1 MKIISQDKA
10 EKLLKS
16 HKGMVE
22 KRLALY
28 NSIPNPRDKKSHI
41 GNDEPI
47 RFISKVNGVVTQ
59 FVIRF
64 SYDLKHINIAEG
76 EAVADSYS
84 FALSDILKDD
94 KAKSKPKSTK
104 TTTTTTSTTTRTTT
118 TSTTTKKVT
127 RGRGRGKA
135 KAKIVT
141 GKEETK

>member
-28 NSIPNPRDKKSHI
+28 NSISNPRDKKSHI

-94 KAKSKPKSTK
+94 KVKSKAKSTE
-104 TTTTTTSTTTRTTT
+104 TTTTT

-135 KAKIVT
+135 KAKIT
-141 GKEETK
+141 ADKKETK

>member
-104 TTTTTTSTTTRTTT
+104 TTTTSTT

-135 KAKIVT
+135 KAKIAT

>member
-94 KAKSKPKSTK
+94 KAKSKSKATK
-104 TTTTTTSTTTRTTT
+104 TTT

>member
-28 NSIPNPRDKKSHI
+28 NSISNPRDKKSHI

-94 KAKSKPKSTK
+94 KAKSKAKAKSTE
-104 TTTTTTSTTTRTTT
+104 TTTTT

-135 KAKIVT
+135 KAKIT
-141 GKEETK
+141 ADKEETK

>member
-94 KAKSKPKSTK
+94 KAKSKSKAKSTK
-104 TTTTTTSTTTRTTT
+104 TTTTPTTTTTT

-127 RGRGRGKA
+127 RGRGRGKT

>member
-94 KAKSKPKSTK
+94 KVKPRAKSKSTE
-104 TTTTTTSTTTRTTT
+104 TTTTT

-135 KAKIVT
+135 KTKIT
-141 GKEETK
+141 ADKKETK

>member
-104 TTTTTTSTTTRTTT
+104 TTTTTTSTTT
-118 TSTTTKKVT
+118 KKVI

>member
-94 KAKSKPKSTK
+94 KVKPKSKPKSTE
-104 TTTTTTSTTTRTTT
+104 TTTTTTT

-135 KAKIVT
+135 KAKIAT
-141 GKEETK
+141 DKEETK

>member
-84 FALSDILKDD
+84 FALSDILKEDKVKP
-94 KAKSKPKSTK
+94 KAKSKAKAKSTE
-104 TTTTTTSTTTRTTT
+104 TTTTT

-135 KAKIVT
+135 KAKIT
-141 GKEETK
+141 ADKEETK

>member
-94 KAKSKPKSTK
+94 KVKSKAKAKSTE
-104 TTTTTTSTTTRTTT
+104 TTTTT

-135 KAKIVT
+135 KAKIT
-141 GKEETK
+141 ADKEETK

>member
-84 FALSDILKDD
+84 FALSDILKDG
-94 KAKSKPKSTK
+94 KAKSKPESTK
-104 TTTTTTSTTTRTTT
+104 TTTTT

-135 KAKIVT
+135 KAKIAT

>member
-94 KAKSKPKSTK
+94 KTKSKPKSTK
-104 TTTTTTSTTTRTTT
+104 TTT

>member
-94 KAKSKPKSTK
+94 KAKSKSKA
-104 TTTTTTSTTTRTTT
+104 TRTTT

>member
-84 FALSDILKDD
+84 FALSDILKEDKVKSKA
-94 KAKSKPKSTK
+94 KAKSTE
-104 TTTTTTSTTTRTTT
+104 TTTTTTRTTT

-135 KAKIVT
+135 KAKIAT

>member
-104 TTTTTTSTTTRTTT
+104 TTTT
-118 TSTTTKKVT
+118 STTTKKVT